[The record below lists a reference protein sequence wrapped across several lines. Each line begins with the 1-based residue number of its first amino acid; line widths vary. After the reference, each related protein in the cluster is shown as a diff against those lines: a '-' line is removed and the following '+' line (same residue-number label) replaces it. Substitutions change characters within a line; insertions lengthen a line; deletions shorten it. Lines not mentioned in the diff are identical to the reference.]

1 MTLGR
6 RGTQKALRIAAPLNP
21 LDEVVDGLG
30 RRHPMTRPKQHA
42 GAATPV
48 VSKYAN
54 DPDMAELVELFV
66 AELPTRVK
74 AMQDALDRRQVDSLK
89 RSAHQLKGAG
99 GGYGFASIGAAA
111 GKLESLLVSL
121 STTNPTRKDSPDA
134 MAAWSP
140 SELEGVRRELDELID
155 LCRRA
160 SIR

>member
-1 MTLGR
+1 
-6 RGTQKALRIAAPLNP
+6 
-21 LDEVVDGLG
+21 
-30 RRHPMTRPKQHA
+30 MTRPKQHA

-111 GKLESLLVSL
+111 GRLESLLVSL
-121 STTNPTRKDSPDA
+121 STTNPTPDA

-140 SELEGVRRELDELID
+140 SDLEGVRRELEELID